1 MRKSKK
7 RKEVQFLNIV
17 LQEVKDH
24 EEMNPNA
31 MIQVFDLTKV
41 YHITEGVEVRALNGV
56 SLDVTKG
63 EFVSV
68 MGPSGS
74 GKTTLLNM
82 IGALDNPTSGA
93 VYINRTN
100 VAHMNDEQ
108 RTNLRL
114 KEIGFIF
121 QFYNLV
127 PVLSAYENVELPML
141 FAAKPE
147 KERKRMVNNLLDL
160 VGLNEKKNHL
170 PSELSGG
177 EQQRVAIARSLA
189 NEPSILI
196 ADEPTGELDTAHGME
211 IITLLRDLNKELN
224 QTILMVTHDPMV
236 GALADRLLKMRDGK
250 IIESIGAK
258 N

>member
-1 MRKSKK
+1 MRISKK
-7 RKEVQFLNIV
+7 RKEQDITYH
-17 LQEVKDH
+17 EVKDY
-24 EEMNPNA
+24 ELDPDA
-31 MIQVFDLTKV
+31 MIETFDLTKI
-41 YHITEGVEVRALNGV
+41 YNITEGIEIRALNGV
-56 SLDVTKG
+56 TIDIKTG

-82 IGALDNPTSGA
+82 IGALDNPTGGA

-100 VAHMNDEQ
+100 IAHMDDKQ

-127 PVLSAYENVELPML
+127 PVLTAFENVELPMI
-141 FAAKPE
+141 FAGRTKQE
-147 KERKRMVNNLLDL
+147 IKKNVNKFLDL
-160 VGLNEKKNHL
+160 VGLSDKKDHL

-177 EQQRVAIARSLA
+177 EQQRVAIARALC

-196 ADEPTGELDTAHGME
+196 ADEPTGELDTKMGME
-211 IITLLRDLNKELN
+211 IVNLLRELNLELN
-224 QTILMVTHDPMV
+224 QTILMVTHDPQV
-236 GALADRLLKMRDGK
+236 GGLAERMLKMRDGK
-250 IIESIGAK
+250 IIETVIK
-258 N
+258 NK

>member
-1 MRKSKK
+1 MPKIRKKLK
-7 RKEVQFLNIV
+7 TELRTTTTLYDVDKE
-17 LQEVKDH
+17 
-24 EEMNPNA
+24 A
-31 MIQVFDLTKV
+31 MIQTIDLHKI
-41 YHITEGVEVRALNGV
+41 YNITEGIEVKALDGV
-56 SLDVTKG
+56 SMKVKRG

-93 VYINRTN
+93 VFINGTN
-100 VAHMNDEQ
+100 IAHMNELD

-127 PVLSAYENVELPML
+127 PVLTAYENVELPMI
-141 FAAKPE
+141 FADKPE
-147 KERKRMVNNLLDL
+147 DLRSRIVNKFMDV
-160 VGLNEKKNHL
+160 VGLNDRKDFL

-177 EQQRVAIARSLA
+177 EQQRVAIARALS
-189 NEPSILI
+189 NEPSIII
-196 ADEPTGELDTAHGME
+196 ADEPTGELDTKMGME
-211 IITLLRDLNKELN
+211 IINLLRSLNKELN
-224 QTILMVTHDPMV
+224 QTILMVTHDPAI
-236 GALADRLLKMRDGK
+236 GALAERTLRMRDGK
-250 IIESIGAK
+250 IIGETV

>member
-1 MRKSKK
+1 MKKTKKSEK
-7 RKEVQFLNIV
+7 
-17 LQEVKDH
+17 QELVYQEMEDH
-24 EEMNPNA
+24 KLDPDA

-41 YHITEGVEVRALNGV
+41 YNITEGIEVRALNGV
-56 SLDVTKG
+56 TLEVKKG

-100 VAHMNDEQ
+100 VAHMNDDQ

-127 PVLSAYENVELPML
+127 PVLSVYENVELPML
-141 FAAKPE
+141 FAGKPE
-147 KERKRMVNNLLDL
+147 KERKKVVNKFLDL
-160 VGLNEKKNHL
+160 VGLGEKKTHL

-177 EQQRVAIARSLA
+177 EQQRVAIARSLS

-196 ADEPTGELDTAHGME
+196 ADEPTGELDSVRGME
-211 IITLLRDLNKELN
+211 IIKLLRDLNKDLN

-236 GALADRLLKMRDGK
+236 GALAERLLKMRDGK
-250 IIESIGAK
+250 IVESINTK

>member
-1 MRKSKK
+1 MRKAKKSKQQGL
-7 RKEVQFLNIV
+7 VF
-17 LQEVKDH
+17 QELKDY
-24 EEMNPNA
+24 ELDPDA
-31 MIQVFDLTKV
+31 MIQTFDLTKI
-41 YHITEGVEVRALNGV
+41 YNITEGIEIRALNGV
-56 SLDVTKG
+56 SIDIKKG

-100 VAHMNDEQ
+100 IAHMDDKQ

-127 PVLSAYENVELPML
+127 PVLSAYENVELPMI
-141 FAAKPE
+141 FAARTKQ
-147 KERKRMVNNLLDL
+147 ERERNANKFLDL
-160 VGLNEKKNHL
+160 VGLSDKKDHL

-177 EQQRVAIARSLA
+177 EQQRVAIARALC

-196 ADEPTGELDTAHGME
+196 ADEPTGELDTKKGME
-211 IITLLRDLNKELN
+211 IVNLLRELN
-224 QTILMVTHDPMV
+224 LELDQTILMVSHDPMV
-236 GALADRLLKMRDGK
+236 GALAERILKMRDGK
-250 IIESIGAK
+250 IIETVDTK

>member
-7 RKEVQFLNIV
+7 RKEVQFLNVV
-17 LQEVKDH
+17 LQEVMDH
-24 EEMNPNA
+24 EEMKPDS

-41 YHITEGVEVRALNGV
+41 YNITEGVEVRALNGV
-56 SLDVTKG
+56 SLDVEKG

-93 VYINRTN
+93 VYINKIN
-100 VAHMNDEQ
+100 VAHMNDKQ

-127 PVLSAYENVELPML
+127 PVLSAYENIELPML

-147 KERKRMVNNLLDL
+147 KERKRMVNRLLDL
-160 VGLNEKKNHL
+160 VGLKEKKNHL

-177 EQQRVAIARSLA
+177 EQQRVAIARSLS

-211 IITLLRDLNKELN
+211 IIKLLRDLNRELN
-224 QTILMVTHDPMV
+224 QTILMVTHDPLV
-236 GALADRLLKMRDGK
+236 GALAERLLKMRDGK
-250 IIESIGAK
+250 IIESINTK

>member
-1 MRKSKK
+1 MKKTKKSEKK
-7 RKEVQFLNIV
+7 GPA
-17 LQEVKDH
+17 LQEIKDH
-24 EEMNPNA
+24 KLDPDA
-31 MIQVFDLTKV
+31 MIQIFDLTKV
-41 YHITEGVEVRALNGV
+41 YNITEGIEVRALNGV
-56 SLDVTKG
+56 SLEVKKG

-100 VAHMNDEQ
+100 IAHMNDDQ

-141 FAAKPE
+141 FASKPE
-147 KERKRMVNNLLDL
+147 KERKKVVNKLLDL
-160 VGLNEKKNHL
+160 VGLGENKNHL

-177 EQQRVAIARSLA
+177 QQQRVAIARSLS

-196 ADEPTGELDTAHGME
+196 ADEPTGELDSVRGME
-211 IITLLRDLNKELN
+211 IIKLLRDLNKDLN

-236 GALADRLLKMRDGK
+236 GALAERILKMRDGK
-250 IIESIGAK
+250 IIESI
-258 N
+258 NTRN

>member
-7 RKEVQFLNIV
+7 RKEVQFLNVV
-17 LQEVKDH
+17 LQEVMGH
-24 EEMNPNA
+24 EEMKPDS

-41 YHITEGVEVRALNGV
+41 YNITEGIEVRALNGV
-56 SLDVTKG
+56 SLDVKKG

-100 VAHMNDEQ
+100 IAHMNDKQ

-127 PVLSAYENVELPML
+127 PVLSTYENVELPML
-141 FAAKPE
+141 FAGKPD
-147 KERKRMVNNLLDL
+147 KERKEIVNKLLDL
-160 VGLNEKKNHL
+160 VGLSEKKNHL

-177 EQQRVAIARSLA
+177 EQQRVAIARSLS

-196 ADEPTGELDTAHGME
+196 ADEPTGELDTVRGME
-211 IITLLRDLNKELN
+211 IIKLLRNLNKELN

-236 GALADRLLKMRDGK
+236 GALAERLLKMRDGK
-250 IIESIGAK
+250 IVDSINTK

>member
-1 MRKSKK
+1 MRISKK
-7 RKEVQFLNIV
+7 RKEQDIAYY
-17 LQEVKDH
+17 EVKDY
-24 EEMNPNA
+24 ELDPGA
-31 MIQVFDLTKV
+31 MIETFDLTKI
-41 YHITEGVEVRALNGV
+41 YNITEGIEIRALNGV
-56 SLDVTKG
+56 TIDIKTG

-82 IGALDNPTSGA
+82 IGALDNPTDGA

-100 VAHMNDEQ
+100 IAHMDDKQ

-127 PVLSAYENVELPML
+127 PVLTAFENVELPMI
-141 FAAKPE
+141 FAGRTKQVIE
-147 KERKRMVNNLLDL
+147 KNVNKFLDL
-160 VGLNEKKNHL
+160 VGLSDKKDHL

-177 EQQRVAIARSLA
+177 EQQRVAIARALS

-196 ADEPTGELDTAHGME
+196 ADEPTGELDTKMGTE
-211 IITLLRDLNKELN
+211 IVNLLRELNLELN
-224 QTILMVTHDPMV
+224 QTILMVTHDPQV
-236 GALADRLLKMRDGK
+236 GNLAERMLKMRDGK
-250 IIESIGAK
+250 IIETVITNK
-258 N
+258 

>member
-7 RKEVQFLNIV
+7 RKEIQFINTV
-17 LQEVKDH
+17 LQEVNDH
-24 EEMNPNA
+24 EVMNPAA

-41 YHITEGVEVRALNGV
+41 YNITEGIEVRALNGV

-93 VYINRTN
+93 VYINKTN

-127 PVLSAYENVELPML
+127 PVLSTYENVELPML

-147 KERKRMVNNLLDL
+147 KERKRVVDSLLDL
-160 VGLNEKKNHL
+160 VGLSEKRNHL

-177 EQQRVAIARSLA
+177 EQQRVAIARSLS
-189 NEPSILI
+189 NEPSIII
-196 ADEPTGELDTAHGME
+196 ADEPTGELDTVHGME

-250 IIESIGAK
+250 IVESINTK

>member
-1 MRKSKK
+1 MRISKK
-7 RKEVQFLNIV
+7 RKEQDIAYH
-17 LQEVKDH
+17 EVKDYKLD
-24 EEMNPNA
+24 PDA
-31 MIQVFDLTKV
+31 MIETFDLTKI
-41 YHITEGVEVRALNGV
+41 YNITEGIEIRALNGV
-56 SLDVTKG
+56 TIDIKTG

-82 IGALDNPTSGA
+82 IGALDNPTGGA

-100 VAHMNDEQ
+100 IAHMDDKQ

-127 PVLSAYENVELPML
+127 PVLTAFENVELPMI
-141 FAAKPE
+141 FAGRTKQE
-147 KERKRMVNNLLDL
+147 IKKNVNKFLGL
-160 VGLNEKKNHL
+160 VGLSDKKDHL

-177 EQQRVAIARSLA
+177 EQQRVAIARALC

-196 ADEPTGELDTAHGME
+196 ADEPTGELDTKMGME
-211 IITLLRDLNKELN
+211 IVNLLRELNLELN
-224 QTILMVTHDPMV
+224 QTILMVTHDPQV
-236 GALADRLLKMRDGK
+236 GGLAERMLKMRDGK
-250 IIESIGAK
+250 IIETVIK
-258 N
+258 NK

>member
-1 MRKSKK
+1 MGKTKK
-7 RKEVQFLNIV
+7 RAEIQFLNSVI
-17 LQEVKDH
+17 QEIKDY
-24 EEMNPNA
+24 ESINPNA
-31 MIQVFDLTKV
+31 MIQTFDLTKV
-41 YHITEGVEVRALNGV
+41 YNITEGIEIRALNGV
-56 SLDVTKG
+56 SIDVKKG

-100 VAHMNDEQ
+100 VAHMDDKQ
-108 RTNLRL
+108 RTELRL

-141 FAAKPE
+141 FAGRKKYE
-147 KERKRMVNNLLDL
+147 IERNVNKFLDL
-160 VGLNEKKNHL
+160 VGLSKKRDHL

-177 EQQRVAIARSLA
+177 EQQRVAIARALC

-196 ADEPTGELDTAHGME
+196 ADEPTGELDTKKGME
-211 IITLLRDLNKELN
+211 IVKLLRELNLELN
-224 QTILMVTHDPMV
+224 QTILMVTHDPSI
-236 GALADRLLKMRDGK
+236 GALAERMFKMRDGK
-250 IIESIGAK
+250 IIETI
-258 N
+258 NTNN

>member
-1 MRKSKK
+1 MRKAKKSKQQGL
-7 RKEVQFLNIV
+7 VF
-17 LQEVKDH
+17 QEPKDY
-24 EEMNPNA
+24 ELDPDS
-31 MIQVFDLTKV
+31 MIQTFDLTKI
-41 YHITEGVEVRALNGV
+41 YNITEGIEIRALNGV
-56 SLDVTKG
+56 SIDIKKG

-100 VAHMNDEQ
+100 IAHMDDKQ

-141 FAAKPE
+141 FAARTKQE
-147 KERKRMVNNLLDL
+147 IERNANKFLDL
-160 VGLNEKKNHL
+160 VGLSDKKDHL

-177 EQQRVAIARSLA
+177 EQQRVAIARALC

-196 ADEPTGELDTAHGME
+196 ADEPTGELDTKKGME
-211 IITLLRDLNKELN
+211 IVKLLRELN
-224 QTILMVTHDPMV
+224 LELDQTILMVSHDPMV
-236 GALADRLLKMRDGK
+236 GALAERILKMRDGK
-250 IIESIGAK
+250 IIETVDTK

>member
-1 MRKSKK
+1 MKKSRKSK
-7 RKEVQFLNIV
+7 EIV
-17 LQEVKDH
+17 PVIQEAKNYELDSD
-24 EEMNPNA
+24 A
-31 MIQVFDLTKV
+31 MIQTFDLTKV
-41 YHITEGVEVRALNGV
+41 YNITEGIEIRALNGV
-56 SLDVTKG
+56 SIDVKKG

-100 VAHMNDEQ
+100 VANMDDEQ
-108 RTNLRL
+108 RTYLRL

-141 FAAKPE
+141 FAGKTKQKIE
-147 KERKRMVNNLLDL
+147 KNVNKFLDL
-160 VGLNEKKNHL
+160 VGLIDKKDHL

-177 EQQRVAIARSLA
+177 EQQRVAIARALC

-196 ADEPTGELDTAHGME
+196 ADEPTGELDTKMGME
-211 IITLLRDLNKELN
+211 IVKLLRELNLELN
-224 QTILMVTHDPMV
+224 QTILMVTHDPSV
-236 GALADRLLKMRDGK
+236 GELAERMLKMRDGI
-250 IIESIGAK
+250 IIETVIT
-258 N
+258 NQ

>member
-1 MRKSKK
+1 MKKSKK
-7 RKEVQFLNIV
+7 RNEIISEIQEEKDYELNP
-17 LQEVKDH
+17 E
-24 EEMNPNA
+24 A
-31 MIQVFDLTKV
+31 MIQTFDLTKI
-41 YHITEGVEVRALNGV
+41 YNITEGIEIRALNGV
-56 SLDVTKG
+56 SIDVKKG

-82 IGALDNPTSGA
+82 IGALDNPTHGA
-93 VYINRTN
+93 VYINGTN
-100 VAHMNDEQ
+100 IAHMDDKQ

-141 FAAKPE
+141 FAGKSKLE
-147 KERKRMVNNLLDL
+147 MENNVNKFIDL
-160 VGLNEKKNHL
+160 VGLGDKKDHL

-177 EQQRVAIARSLA
+177 EQQRVAIARALC

-196 ADEPTGELDTAHGME
+196 ADEPTGELDTKMGME
-211 IITLLRDLNKELN
+211 IVKLLRELNLELN
-224 QTILMVTHDPMV
+224 QTILMVTHDPSV
-236 GALADRLLKMRDGK
+236 GALAERMLKMRDGK
-250 IIESIGAK
+250 IIETIITK

>member
-7 RKEVQFLNIV
+7 RKEIQFLNTI
-17 LQEVKDH
+17 LQEVNDY
-24 EEMNPNA
+24 EVMNPAA

-41 YHITEGVEVRALNGV
+41 YNITEGIEVRALNGV

-93 VYINRTN
+93 VYINKTN

-127 PVLSAYENVELPML
+127 PVLSTYENVELPML

-147 KERKRMVNNLLDL
+147 KERKRVVDSLLDL
-160 VGLNEKKNHL
+160 VGLSEKRNHL

-177 EQQRVAIARSLA
+177 EQQRVAIARSLS
-189 NEPSILI
+189 NEPSIII
-196 ADEPTGELDTAHGME
+196 ADEPTGELDTVHGME

-250 IIESIGAK
+250 IVESI
-258 N
+258 NTNN

>member
-1 MRKSKK
+1 MRKVKKSKQQGL
-7 RKEVQFLNIV
+7 VF
-17 LQEVKDH
+17 QELKDY
-24 EEMNPNA
+24 ELDPDA
-31 MIQVFDLTKV
+31 MIQTFDLTKI
-41 YHITEGVEVRALNGV
+41 YNITERIEIRALNGV
-56 SLDVTKG
+56 SIDIKKG

-100 VAHMNDEQ
+100 IAHMDDKQ

-127 PVLSAYENVELPML
+127 PVLSAYENVELPMI
-141 FAAKPE
+141 FAAKTKQE
-147 KERKRMVNNLLDL
+147 IERNVNKFLDL
-160 VGLNEKKNHL
+160 VGLSDKKDHL

-177 EQQRVAIARSLA
+177 EQQRVAIARALS

-196 ADEPTGELDTAHGME
+196 ADEPTGELDTKMGME
-211 IITLLRDLNKELN
+211 IVKLLRELNLELN
-224 QTILMVTHDPMV
+224 QTILMVSHDPMV
-236 GALADRLLKMRDGK
+236 GALAERLLKMRDGK
-250 IIESIGAK
+250 IIETVDTK